1 MAKLAD
7 LAKRLAELG
16 TIPSEAIAAGAEY
29 ADRKIREAGKAG
41 GRLHEGNAVAAKVEQ
56 RGLSMAITR
65 VYSAKGKF
73 GYGIRSDYLAKWVA
87 NEVERRVKERL
98 GK

>member
-16 TIPSEAIAAGAEY
+16 TIPAEAIAAGVEY
-29 ADRKIREAGKAG
+29 ANRQIRSAGAAG
-41 GRLHEGNAVAAKVEQ
+41 GRLREGNAVVANVEQ
-56 RGLSMAITR
+56 HGLSMAVTR
-65 VYSAKGKF
+65 VYSEKGKF
-73 GYGIRSDYLAKWVA
+73 AYGIRSDFLAKWVA